1 LKIKFIGTGSGKTS
15 INRFH
20 SSILFLSNDYNLL
33 VDCGDG
39 ISKAILSQNIH
50 FNSIN
55 GILISHLHPDHFSG
69 LCAFIIQMKLNVRQS
84 KLDIFI
90 HESLI
95 EVVKDFIYHSYIF
108 KEKMDFVINY
118 VPFYNDDLYTI
129 TENFK
134 FLAKQNTHLNSY
146 RVYDV
151 NNRLSFS
158 CNSFIFDLNGK
169 NVHYTGDIGSLEDI
183 LLFKEFEKDILI
195 SEISHVSIPG
205 LIKIAELLNIKKL
218 ILTHISDEDEP
229 TLLDIT
235 KTLGPIVNIEIID
248 AYDGL
253 SIAL

>member
-1 LKIKFIGTGSGKTS
+1 MKIKFIGTGSGKTS

-69 LCAFIIQMKLNVRQS
+69 LCALIIQMKLNVRQS

-95 EVVKDFIYHSYIF
+95 EVVKDFIYHAYIF

-134 FLAKQNTHLNSY
+134 FLAKQNTHLHSY

-151 NNRLSFS
+151 NNKLSFS

-183 LLFKEFEKDILI
+183 LLFKDFEKDILI

-229 TLLDIT
+229 TLLDII
-235 KTLGPIVNIEIID
+235 KTLGSIVNIEIID